1 MSRYTSWANKCTKN
15 NVDITVLKK
24 HKDIVLVVTCI
35 EREFDGKIIKSSHTL
50 HLWVGDELRTYKDMD
65 YQIAYKDY
73 FDEVRHY
80 GNNSGK
86 KKKV

>member
-1 MSRYTSWANKCTKN
+1 MSRYTNWATKCTKN

-24 HKDIVLVVTCI
+24 HKDIILVTTCI
-35 EREFDGKIIKSSHTL
+35 ERKLGDKRIKSSPTL
-50 HLWVGDELRTYKDMD
+50 RLWVGDELRTYKDMD